1 MLLAAASREVS
12 YTADKE
18 SADGERLYQ
27 RLGKT
32 PKVAERQPLCRAG
45 KEAS

>member
-1 MLLAAASREVS
+1 MLRAAAAREVS
-12 YTADKE
+12 YTADKG
-18 SADGERLYQ
+18 SGDRERLYQ

-32 PKVAERQPLCRAG
+32 QKGTERQPLCRAG